1 MANVMPYNLRHN
13 MINNDAV
20 DAFNNRLT
28 ADLNNI
34 KKMTPAQLD
43 RVKEQ
48 GSQAE
53 NLLKNRD
60 FAYFVH
66 QFKFDRV
73 DVLSE
78 IGGHTDADNSQRVAI
93 SNQLTGVDEFV
104 KTLKRAVYFKNR
116 VVSLQTGSASE
127 DPIA

>member
-1 MANVMPYNLRHN
+1 

-34 KKMTPAQLD
+34 KKMSPSQLD
-43 RVKEQ
+43 RVKEM

-53 NLLKNRD
+53 NLLKNKD

-66 QFKFDRV
+66 KFKFERV
-73 DVLSE
+73 DVLAE
-78 IGGHTDADNSQRVAI
+78 IAGHTETDNSQRVAL
-93 SNQLTGVDEFV
+93 SNQLAGVDEFV

-116 VVSLQTGSASE
+116 VVSQQTGSQAPE